1 MWAAQWYKYRRPRQ
15 WPMSSCL
22 GAVGFELPAA
32 IGAAVARPEALV
44 IDFNSDGSFMM
55 NVQGL
60 ATVQVENLPVK
71 MMILNDQYLGM
82 AAQWGDLFYKANR
95 AYTNLGNPVK
105 RSEIFPTMMRFAE
118 ACDIHAVRVEK
129 KSDIR
134 TAIQK
139 MLYTPWT

>member
-15 WPMSSCL
+15 WPTSSCL
-22 GAVGFELPAA
+22 GAMGFELPAA

-44 IDFNSDGSFMM
+44 IDFDSDGSFMM

-118 ACDIHAVRVEK
+118 ACDIHAARVEK